1 MVATVDV
8 TMVSVSTTTQVQ
20 LFTLVVASCFSLAL
34 SAGEANAPSASPS
47 AITSDQL
54 AQMALWPQVSIR
66 ALLSGEEQ
74 AQPSDSSS
82 EAPPPPVDL
91 LFVLQAANAT
101 FFPNATTGEL
111 IGGSMLLRGIQETIV
126 SFADRPYRT
135 MDAIPVGTFFG
146 YDLVADFFAGDNPP
160 NAILAGELP
169 GDVAAQITSK
179 EGESRVLPFRRLLGT
194 VLGKA
199 RYDSETNELRFDL
212 PAGADIFRA
221 DGKPRFVEK
230 EAFDEIR
237 AEFARAGAWSDYA
250 EDAAFP
256 TLQQISIFIDP
267 LRASPEHPV
276 NARSGSPGRK
286 LLQRRR
292 GGFAGGRAGA
302 VRVGGGGFARP
313 SAGRRGFNFNSNNFI
328 RGGRTNVFVG
338 GRRAQYRLVGGA
350 GLGYWGDPYWGGGY
364 GFDPYYGSRAL
375 AYAAPVATAVPVPVP
390 EPVPVP
396 MPGSV
401 PAPVPPSPSLA
412 ALDVAAALS
421 GTWRGDGGGVG
432 MGRIV
437 VIADASGGAITMSAS
452 PTGCVDCAP
461 GCRWSVAEGPV
472 LIEGGSAAADLAF
485 TTCGGDGSADAA
497 RGKLEMAQNGRN
509 VLYWNPA
516 MLSSQWIRNA

>member
-1 MVATVDV
+1 MVATEGV
-8 TMVSVSTTTQVQ
+8 TMVSVSKTTTPLQF
-20 LFTLVVASCFSLAL
+20 FTLVVASCFSLAL
-34 SAGEANAPSASPS
+34 SAGEANAPSANPS

-54 AQMALWPQVSIR
+54 AQMVLWPQVSIR

-74 AQPSDSSS
+74 AQPSASSS
-82 EAPPPPVDL
+82 EAPPVDL

-135 MDAIPVGTFFG
+135 MDAIPVDTFFG

-169 GDVAAQITSK
+169 GDVAAHITPK

-199 RYDSETNELRFDL
+199 RYDSEANELLFDL
-212 PAGADIFRA
+212 PAGADIFGA

-237 AEFARAGAWSDYA
+237 AEFSRASDGSDYA
-250 EDAAFP
+250 NADTFP

-276 NARSGSPGRK
+276 DARPPGRK

-328 RGGRTNVFVG
+328 RGGGTNFFVG
-338 GRRAQYRLVGGA
+338 GRRAPYRLVGGA
-350 GLGYWGDPYWGGGY
+350 GLGYLGDPYWGGGF
-364 GFDPYYGSRAL
+364 GFDPYYSSRAI
-375 AYAAPVATAVPVPVP
+375 AYAAPVATAIPVPVPVP
-390 EPVPVP
+390 VPVP
-396 MPGSV
+396 SSV
-401 PAPVPPSPSLA
+401 PAPVPISPSLA
-412 ALDVAAALS
+412 APDVAAALF

-437 VIADASGGAITMSAS
+437 VTTDASGGTITMSAS

-472 LIEGGSAAADLAF
+472 VIEGGSAVADLAF
-485 TTCGGDGSADAA
+485 TTCGVDGSADAA
-497 RGKLEMAQNGRN
+497 RATLEIAQNGRN
-509 VLYWNPA
+509 ALYWNPA
-516 MLSSQWIRNA
+516 TLSSQWIRNA